1 MCIRDRVSTQSTGGC
16 GTSGMAGIFH
26 ISRGGTRGKG
36 DFSWDSVKND
46 EERENYLGHSLN
58 APVGRWQ
65 RGKDLQ
71 WWTKNKDGGDKDAI
85 KAQRAAEMKR
95 IQMEEQVMMEEAM
108 GMRPRRERHQIEMEA
123 HELRE
128 VLKRGQVAEEQREF
142 YNNADRVEG
151 LGFAPT
157 VKVADT
163 AGIDVDENEPSKAVL
178 QRALG
183 EEMVQIA
190 GEKGIDGIS
199 GDELPDQDKYFERE
213 KPHPPAA
220 PPTKEERKVAKKAAK
235 KEKKQAKKAA
245 KKEKKAA
252 KKEARAKEP
261 PSRPARAP
269 RRSWS
274 RSPSPRG
281 RGRDRSPSPRGRGR
295 DRSPSPA
302 KRRRRSWS
310 RD

>member
-142 YNNADRVEG
+142 YNNADLSLIHISE
-151 LGFAPT
+151 PT
-157 VKVADT
+157 RLLS
-163 AGIDVDENEPSKAVL
+163 ISYAVFCL
-178 QRALG
+178 
-183 EEMVQIA
+183 
-190 GEKGIDGIS
+190 KKKKKK
-199 GDELPDQDKYFERE
+199 PKY
-213 KPHPPAA
+213 
-220 PPTKEERKVAKKAAK
+220 
-235 KEKKQAKKAA
+235 KEKMTSNKVNNKKQ
-245 KKEKKAA
+245 
-252 KKEARAKEP
+252 
-261 PSRPARAP
+261 
-269 RRSWS
+269 
-274 RSPSPRG
+274 
-281 RGRDRSPSPRGRGR
+281 
-295 DRSPSPA
+295 
-302 KRRRRSWS
+302 
-310 RD
+310 